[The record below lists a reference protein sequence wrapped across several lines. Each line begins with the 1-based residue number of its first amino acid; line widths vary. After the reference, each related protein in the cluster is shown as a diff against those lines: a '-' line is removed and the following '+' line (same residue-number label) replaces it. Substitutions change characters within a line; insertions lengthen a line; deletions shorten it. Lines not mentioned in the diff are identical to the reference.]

1 LPQGEY
7 AQLLAGFGVP
17 RVMADVLADADVG
30 ITRGELDD
38 RSGELHGL
46 IGRAT
51 TPLAKV
57 VAAAVAH

>member
-1 LPQGEY
+1 
-7 AQLLAGFGVP
+7 
-17 RVMADVLADADVG
+17 MADMLADTDVG

-38 RSGELHGL
+38 RSGELRRL

-57 VAAAVAH
+57 VASAVAR